1 MVACRS
7 GVLLVC
13 FSTSFLFVS
22 CVGEVKDT
30 ECSIEWYDV
39 EFRAYCCDPRYEPDG
54 PEDCVSS
61 RGSSFRICCSSGTK
75 DGFVSLAEDIRE
87 AGVVDFD
94 LVQFLTAPPFHPR
107 LVELFPLVC
116 SPLREGRYD
125 RQCDI
130 MAYKWF
136 HHEDHS
142 NSVPTA
148 TVCDEVGEGGDH
160 VAMALLDFC
169 TTMYL
174 RIWQY
179 AVWRR
184 DEHRGHLSRSKCT
197 YALQLLYFSQASTL
211 AMMLDRVAQLR
222 QEVPRS
228 ALMAPSFYWWRE
240 ERARRCA
247 VAEQRMARRTRHP
260 SPGIPERS
268 APQGHRVGLI
278 LSVAYNTRDSP
289 LTRSA
294 VGMWRCYAARHGYEV
309 VVDDEEYDGYD
320 PLHTVRYPRAV
331 WPLRF
336 VIGKT
341 GEPREVSVAQPSSV
355 GWIKWRAASRWL
367 YHYDAIIVADA
378 ADMVVSF
385 SCYDIPL
392 HQFLADGADVVLRD
406 VPDRTELNGGLAIIR
421 KSFNGRHFLDILLG
435 YASIYGLPFV
445 DQDALAL
452 TVLQYA
458 TDEMSGR
465 LSEEGVVGNNT
476 LYQYSSS
483 CLSEVLPFRS
493 LLHSVADLTY
503 CVLTELARIAGP
515 FGARATRSIKFVDPR
530 VVDINFKTPRADI
543 NTTGFVVH
551 FAGMSKKYQI
561 MQAYL
566 ARYDGFDLRAF
577 EDVTWREVCDSVI
590 LKGGFEECTPVG
602 VIDPDCHATIC
613 G

>member
-1 MVACRS
+1 
-7 GVLLVC
+7 
-13 FSTSFLFVS
+13 
-22 CVGEVKDT
+22 
-30 ECSIEWYDV
+30 
-39 EFRAYCCDPRYEPDG
+39 
-54 PEDCVSS
+54 
-61 RGSSFRICCSSGTK
+61 
-75 DGFVSLAEDIRE
+75 
-87 AGVVDFD
+87 
-94 LVQFLTAPPFHPR
+94 
-107 LVELFPLVC
+107 
-116 SPLREGRYD
+116 
-125 RQCDI
+125 
-130 MAYKWF
+130 
-136 HHEDHS
+136 
-142 NSVPTA
+142 
-148 TVCDEVGEGGDH
+148 
-160 VAMALLDFC
+160 
-169 TTMYL
+169 
-174 RIWQY
+174 
-179 AVWRR
+179 
-184 DEHRGHLSRSKCT
+184 
-197 YALQLLYFSQASTL
+197 ASTL

-260 SPGIPERS
+260 SPGTLERS
-268 APQGHRVGLI
+268 VPQAHRVGLV

-355 GWIKWRAASRWL
+355 GWIKWRAASQWL
-367 YHYDAIIVADA
+367 SHYDAIIVADA

-392 HQFLADGADVVLRD
+392 HQFLADGAHVVLRD

-421 KSFNGRHFLDILLG
+421 NSFNGRHFLDILLS

-465 LSEEGVVGNNT
+465 LPEGGVVGNST
-476 LYQYSSS
+476 SYQYSSS

-530 VVDINFKTPRADI
+530 VVDINFKTPRGDI

-551 FAGMSKKYQI
+551 FAGMSKKYHI

-566 ARYDGFDLRAF
+566 ARYNGFDLGAF
-577 EDVTWREVCDSVI
+577 QDVTWREVCDSVI
-590 LKGGFEECTPVG
+590 LKGGFEECTPYYWTSSQSSVNCMLCRSLPRMQLEFQVPGTVAVCSG
-602 VIDPDCHATIC
+602 VTQERMDHAFV
-613 G
+613 